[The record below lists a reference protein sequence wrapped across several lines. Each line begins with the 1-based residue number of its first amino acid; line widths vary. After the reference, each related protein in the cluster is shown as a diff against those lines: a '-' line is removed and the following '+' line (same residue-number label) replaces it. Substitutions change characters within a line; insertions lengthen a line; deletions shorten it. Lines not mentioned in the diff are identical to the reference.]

1 MAFFTESVLDDG
13 IVLENKEMYTS
24 EYGMDTIMM
33 ECAEFDK
40 ETFTDLVMA
49 DFREMAM
56 IREGASEE
64 AIQEGVID
72 TLKKV
77 GKKVIDFIKKWAAK
91 IKTFIGNV
99 VAKILG
105 RFSSDNKKVFEKY
118 KDKVKDSKDVTVNW
132 VKDSKKCFEAA
143 DATITTADVQRMAAN
158 AEKGAVDKKDA
169 AQIKKDIK
177 ERLKLSDDGENVSVD
192 AVVKDLIGEEE
203 ETTFGKAQ
211 TDIERVLNN
220 GDAAFRAVQA
230 SNKIAESI
238 SKTTEAIFKAPK
250 ENESDKYT
258 KFRAI
263 IMQSANLT
271 NTFIKGQTAACQKV
285 MRLARTAY
293 IKAAK

>member
-1 MAFFTESVLDDG
+1 MAFFTESVLEDG
-13 IVLENKEMYTS
+13 IVLENKEMYTG
-24 EYGMDTIMM
+24 EYSMDTIMM

-40 ETFTDLVMA
+40 ETFTDLVFA
-49 DFREMAM
+49 DFREMTM
-56 IREGASEE
+56 VHEGASEE
-64 AIQEGVID
+64 AIQEGVLE

-105 RFSSDNKKVFEKY
+105 RFSSDNKKVYEKY
-118 KDKVKDSKDVTVNW
+118 KDKVNDSKDVTVKW
-132 VKDSKKCFEAA
+132 VKDALKCFEAA
-143 DATITTADVQRMAAN
+143 DAAITTADIQRMAAN
-158 AEKGAVDKKDA
+158 AEKGSVDKKDA

-177 ERLKLSDDGENVSVD
+177 ERLKLSDDGENVTVD

-211 TDIERVLNN
+211 KEIERTLNN

-230 SNKIAESI
+230 SNKIVESI
-238 SKTTEAIFKAPK
+238 SKTAEAIFKAPK
-250 ENESDKYT
+250 ENESQKYAD
-258 KFRAI
+258 FRAI
-263 IMQSANLT
+263 IMQSATLT
-271 NTFIKGQTAACQKV
+271 NIFIKGQVAACQKV

>member
-49 DFREMAM
+49 DFREMTM
-56 IREGASEE
+56 LREGASEE

-91 IKTFIGNV
+91 IKTFISNV
-99 VAKILG
+99 IAKILG

-118 KDKVKDSKDVTVNW
+118 KDKVKDSKDVTVKW
-132 VKDSKKCFEAA
+132 VKDSKRCFEAP
-143 DATITTADVQRMAAN
+143 DAAITTADIQRMAAN

-220 GDAAFRAVQA
+220 GDAAFRAIQS
-230 SNKIAESI
+230 SNKIVESI

-271 NTFIKGQTAACQKV
+271 NVFIKGQTAACQKV

>member
-49 DFREMAM
+49 DFREMTM
-56 IREGASEE
+56 LREGASEE

-91 IKTFIGNV
+91 IKTFISNV
-99 VAKILG
+99 IAKILG

-118 KDKVKDSKDVTVNW
+118 KDKVKDSKDVTVKW
-132 VKDSKKCFEAA
+132 VKDSKSCFKAPDAA
-143 DATITTADVQRMAAN
+143 ITTADIQRMAAN
-158 AEKGAVDKKDA
+158 AETGDVNKKDA

-211 TDIERVLNN
+211 ADIERVLNN
-220 GDAAFRAVQA
+220 GDAAFRAIQS
-230 SNKIAESI
+230 SNKIVESI

-271 NTFIKGQTAACQKV
+271 NVFIKGQTAACQKV

>member
-13 IVLENKEMYTS
+13 IVLENKEMYAS

-33 ECAEFDK
+33 ECVEFDK
-40 ETFTDLVMA
+40 ETFTDLVVA

-56 IREGASEE
+56 VHEGASTE

-77 GKKVIDFIKKWAAK
+77 GKKVIEFIKKWAAK
-91 IKTFIGNV
+91 IKAFISNI

-118 KDKVKDSKDVTVNW
+118 KDKVKDSKDVTVKW
-132 VKDSKKCFEAA
+132 VKDSKKCFAA
-143 DATITTADVQRMAAN
+143 VDAAITTADIQRMAAN
-158 AEKGAVDKKDA
+158 AEKGKVDKADA

-177 ERLKLSDDGENVSVD
+177 ERLKLSNEDGNVTVD
-192 AVVKDLIGEEE
+192 AVIKDLIGEEE

-211 TDIERVLNN
+211 ADIEYALNN
-220 GDAAFRAVQA
+220 GDAAMRAITA
-230 SNKIAESI
+230 SNKIVESI
-238 SKTTEAIFKAPK
+238 SKTAEAIFKAPK
-250 ENESDKYT
+250 ENESKSYAD
-258 KFRAI
+258 FRAI

-271 NTFIKGQTAACQKV
+271 NVFIKGQVAACQKV
-285 MRLARTAY
+285 LRLARTAY